1 MGARTTLRSPVLPHD
16 YPLDLGVEIHPCL
29 WCLPWFVEVA
39 RDPESGA
46 LMAREWHAVGCEIW
60 TETE

>member
-1 MGARTTLRSPVLPHD
+1 MARTTLRSPVLPID
-16 YPLDLGVEIHPCL
+16 YLLDLGDEIHPCMS
-29 WCLPWFVEVA
+29 CLPWHVEVI
-39 RDPESGA
+39 RHPESGA